1 MTGPS
6 FVSRSVA
13 LRSTCYGTQNALFHF
28 KNPPLMDEAIDCAWK
43 RSAGREGPTGD
54 MTYFEVG
61 LREEKRETF

>member
-1 MTGPS
+1 M
-6 FVSRSVA
+6 
-13 LRSTCYGTQNALFHF
+13 GTQNALFHF

-61 LREEKRETF
+61 LREKNVLGGGNSVRERIQT